1 MHGPGKGPS
10 CSGLRMV
17 PNISGY
23 YSEERANMVLQVKKR
38 QTHRRARTVVLTH
51 WCTQTTYPESAHRA
65 HINPVHRAESIW

>member
-23 YSEERANMVLQVKKR
+23 YNEERANTVLQVKKR
-38 QTHRRARTVVLTH
+38 QTHRRAIGLLSLHVGVLRPHTPRVLTEL
-51 WCTQTTYPESAHRA
+51 T
-65 HINPVHRAESIW
+65 